1 MVGWHHRLDGHEFE
15 QTPGNG
21 EGQGG
26 LACCSPWGLKELDMT
41 KQLNIYSSVV
51 TGFLPDKSRRS
62 VRAED
67 TMILT
72 LKMWEWGLEPRNLG
86 SL

>member
-1 MVGWHHRLDGHEFE
+1 M
-15 QTPGNG
+15 
-21 EGQGG
+21 
-26 LACCSPWGLKELDMT
+26 DMT

-67 TMILT
+67 TMMLT